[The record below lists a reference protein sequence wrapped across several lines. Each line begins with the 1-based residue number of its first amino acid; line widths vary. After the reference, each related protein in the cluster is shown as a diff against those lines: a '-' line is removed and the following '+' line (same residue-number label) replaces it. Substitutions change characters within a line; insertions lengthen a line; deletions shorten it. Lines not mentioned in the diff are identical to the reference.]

1 MFLLKNMEEK
11 IIKSD
16 DEENDEAN
24 TLSVNDQDT
33 IKEQPTEKIKPQEK
47 SVSLCKLIYHLSGPK
62 EKLLIILGTLG
73 SIVSAVSGPIMSY
86 LFGGAINDF
95 SDIQDLAKDDPNY
108 ENKISQ
114 FESNIKDVYTR
125 YLILGAILFCSNFL
139 QQFSWQF
146 SAFFQIYKLKHN
158 YFSLLM
164 EQEQGYFDK
173 CNAFEL
179 VTKVQT
185 QLEQIELGLGEK
197 FGFVIQKIFTV
208 ISGIALSFIVNWI
221 LSLIVLSVAPLTIF
235 LIFCFTASLKKNA
248 KTTKEAYEKAGGI
261 AEEILY
267 NIQTILSFGNFEFEK
282 NRFNR
287 NIDAVFDADKA
298 KALKYGISQSLM
310 GFSTYIAFT
319 VAIFYGKKLM
329 EDNVDKDE
337 KDKFKVGDMLTVI
350 LNTNTAVWSFTTIA
364 PNLKIIIDATNSAY
378 DYFELLTRQPKIHFS
393 LFPVKRKFDEIVGK
407 IEFKHVSFSY
417 EDEDKKILDDFSLK
431 VTPGQK
437 IALVG
442 ESGCGKS
449 TVVNLLERIYELD
462 FNKMDDDFNSDTE
475 MITSNNELKN
485 IEDSYYDDN
494 DNHSGIYLDN
504 INIKNYDLEYYRSL
518 IGYVQQEPVLI
529 NKSIKENI
537 IFGREKQ
544 IEKLGLN
551 INKLIEEA
559 CQLANVTGFLSKLEG
574 ELEYKVGI
582 RGGKLSGGQKQR
594 IAIARAIL
602 LRPKILILDEATSA
616 LDYINEKEVQAA
628 LDNLRFKKITTFV
641 ISHRLCT
648 IINSDM
654 IYFMQKGKIVE
665 QGTHKELFAKNGL
678 YAKLIKNQVE
688 QDGSLR
694 VNEEMMENSFSEV
707 LQRRRSEVIYSKGFK
722 NLLSPD
728 PERFSIKSLFGI
740 VKDKKCLIY
749 LGIFMS
755 IFLGTTTTLS
765 GYIFGFCI
773 NALSE
778 NDMEKM
784 EKDTIFWGVG
794 YLINAVLIAIFMY
807 FKIYA
812 LDVISSFLTSNLRK
826 KIFAKYLELSMDF
839 YDKVENSPGALLTKL
854 SMDTVQLNSVFQMIL
869 GDLFLSLGS
878 LLTGIILALYYDW
891 RLTLISFIFIPFIIG
906 SNLLVSFTKRSGR
919 KSYKK
924 MNVEAGAVLSE
935 SVLNTKTI
943 FSFNFQKNAVKL
955 YMEILE
961 SEKSSYAKDS
971 VLFGIFTGLGIFFS
985 FANNAALFYFAKNF
999 LLGGSLKYN
1008 DMNITIQI
1016 LILMVSS
1023 INNGLRGI
1031 FDINTAKNS
1040 FKSIF
1045 RLLAVKNEIDHT
1057 PEGNIGKNMPDKIEG
1072 KIEFK
1077 HVYFKYPVELEKNE
1091 VINPF
1096 LMKQKY
1102 ILKNV
1107 SFSIKPGQKVAL
1119 VGFSGSGKSTVI
1131 KLLERFYEPEK
1142 GNILIDGIDIQDYNL
1157 YELRKRI
1164 GLVGQEPILFR
1175 RSIYENIEYGKLNS
1189 DRDSI
1194 LKAAKEASIEHLF
1207 NLKNGQGKI
1216 EDAKSMISGGEKQR
1230 VSIARAFLKD
1240 PKILLLDEPTSALD
1254 KKNEILITNSLDT
1267 LMKGRTTFIVT
1278 HRLDSIKNADVIL
1291 VFENGRL
1298 VQKGTHNELIKVK
1311 GQYKFLFS
1319 LN

>member
-1 MFLLKNMEEK
+1 MEEK

-16 DEENDEAN
+16 DEETEESN
-24 TLSVNDQDT
+24 TLS
-33 IKEQPTEKIKPQEK
+33 IKSKENEEELISEKIDTKEK

-62 EKLLIILGTLG
+62 EKLLILLGTIG
-73 SIVSAVSGPIMSY
+73 SIISAVSGPIMSY
-86 LFGGAINDF
+86 TFGGAINDF
-95 SDIQDLAKDDPNY
+95 SDVQDLSKTDPNY
-108 ENKISQ
+108 QTKIDEFEN
-114 FESNIKDVYTR
+114 NIRGVYTR
-125 YLILGAILFCSNFL
+125 YLILGAILFGSNFL

-146 SAFFQIYKLKHN
+146 SAFLQIYKLKHN
-158 YFSLLM
+158 YFTLLM
-164 EQEQGYFDK
+164 NQEQSYFDK

-208 ISGIALSFIVNWI
+208 ISGITLSFIVNWK
-221 LSLIVLSVAPLTIF
+221 LSLIVLSVAPLTVF
-235 LIFCFTASLKKNA
+235 LICYFTSSLKINA
-248 KTTKEAYEKAGGI
+248 KITKDAYEKAGGI

-282 NRFNR
+282 ERFNL
-287 NIDAVFDADKA
+287 NIDAVFNCDRA
-298 KALKYGISQSLM
+298 KAYKYGISQSLM

-329 EDNVDKDE
+329 EDNINKKEGDD
-337 KDKFKVGDMLTVI
+337 DIFKVGDMLVVI
-350 LNTNTAVWSFTTIA
+350 LNTNTAVWSFTLIA
-364 PNLKIIIDATNSAY
+364 PNIKIIIDATNSAS
-378 DYFELLTRQPKIHFS
+378 DYFELLTRQPKIHLS
-393 LFPVKRKFDEIVGK
+393 LFPIKKKIEEIVGQ
-407 IEFKHVSFSY
+407 IEFRHVSFSY
-417 EDEDKKILDDFSLK
+417 DDEDKKILDDFSLK

-462 FNKMDDDFNSDTE
+462 FNKQEEDYNSDTE
-475 MITSNNELKN
+475 IMTSERQSKN
-485 IEDSYYDDN
+485 IEESYYEDN
-494 DNHSGIYLDN
+494 NNTGIFLDN

-529 NKSIKENI
+529 NKSIRENI

-544 IEKLGLN
+544 IQDLGLDV
-551 INKLIEEA
+551 NKLIEEA
-559 CQLANVTGFLSKLEG
+559 CQLANVTGFLSKLDG
-574 ELEYKVGI
+574 KLNYKVGI
-582 RGGKLSGGQKQR
+582 RGSKLSGGQKQR

-628 LDNLRFKKITTFV
+628 LDNLKFKNITTFV

-654 IYFMQKGKIVE
+654 IYFMKEGKIVE
-665 QGTHKELFAKNGL
+665 EGTHKELFAKNGL
-678 YAKLIKNQVE
+678 YTKLIKNQVDE
-688 QDGSLR
+688 EGNLK
-694 VNEEMMENSFSEV
+694 VNEETLVNSFTKE
-707 LQRRRSEVIYSKGFK
+707 LGRRRSHVIYSKGLK
-722 NLLSPD
+722 RHLSI
-728 PERFSIKSLFGI
+728 ESEGLSIKALFHI
-740 VKDKKCLIY
+740 VKDKKYLIY
-749 LGIFMS
+749 IGIFMS
-755 IFLGTTTTLS
+755 IFLGTTITLS
-765 GYIFGFCI
+765 GYIFGFAI

-778 NDMEKM
+778 TDHEKM
-784 EKDTIFWGVG
+784 ERETNFWGIS
-794 YLINAVLIAIFMY
+794 YIINATLIAIFMY
-807 FKIYA
+807 FKLYS

-826 KIFAKYLELSMDF
+826 KIFSKYLELPMEF

-854 SMDTVQLNSVFQMIL
+854 SMDTVQLNSVFQMII
-869 GDLFLSLGS
+869 GDLFHSLGS
-878 LLTGIILALYYDW
+878 LITGTILAVYYDW
-891 RLTLISFIFIPFIIG
+891 RLTLISFAFIPFIIG
-906 SNLLVSFTKRSGR
+906 SKLLVSFTKRSGR
-919 KSYKK
+919 KSYKR
-924 MNVEAGAVLSE
+924 MNVEAGGVLSE

-943 FSFNFQKNAVKL
+943 FSFNFQKHAVNL

-961 SEKSSYAKDS
+961 SEKGNYAKDS
-971 VLFGIFTGLGIFFS
+971 ILFGMLTGLGIFFS
-985 FANNAALFYFAKNF
+985 FANHAALFYFSKNF
-999 LLGGSLKYN
+999 LIDGSLEYTN
-1008 DMNITIQI
+1008 MNITIQI

-1031 FDINTAKNS
+1031 FDIQTAKNS

-1045 RLLAVKNEIDHT
+1045 TLLAVRNNIDHT
-1057 PEGNIGKNMPDKIEG
+1057 QEGNVGKILPDKIEG

-1077 HVYFKYPVELEKNE
+1077 NVYFKYPVNLDKNEDENPLLEKS
-1091 VINPF
+1091 
-1096 LMKQKY
+1096 KY

-1119 VGFSGSGKSTVI
+1119 VGFSVSGKSTVI
-1131 KLLERFYEPEK
+1131 KLLERFYEPDK

-1157 YELRKRI
+1157 FELRKKI

-1175 RSIYENIEYGKLNS
+1175 RSIYDNIDYGKLNS
-1189 DRDSI
+1189 DRESI
-1194 LKAAKEASIEHLF
+1194 LQAAKEASIEHLF
-1207 NLKNGQGKI
+1207 NLKNDQAKI

-1254 KKNEILITNSLDT
+1254 KKNEILITHSLDM

-1278 HRLDSIKNADVIL
+1278 HRLDSIVNADVIL

-1298 VQKGTHNELIKVK
+1298 VQKGTHEELIKVN
-1311 GQYKFLFS
+1311 GQYKFLFA